1 MDKIGTTVTHEK
13 SLTVKDIQLEYDVIV
28 KDLSKFDVAKEEL
41 ECQTEDLITTMDKA
55 NEYYTIIKY
64 EINYTVIAQ
73 AELDKDTERMK

>member
-64 EINYTVIAQ
+64 EINDTVIAQ
-73 AELDKDTERMK
+73 AELDKDTEKMK